1 MVHLH
6 PIEIRV
12 YILRHRVVII
22 QEHTLQVEQQMQQG
36 HQHLLAVLLLTVH
49 QLEVHLLHL
58 LLYLVHREVVV
69 AVADLQVVVAV
80 AEVQV
85 EDVDNIFL

>member
-1 MVHLH
+1 
-6 PIEIRV
+6 
-12 YILRHRVVII
+12 
-22 QEHTLQVEQQMQQG
+22 MQQG

-49 QLEVHLLHL
+49 LLEVLLLLLLL
-58 LLYLVHREVVV
+58 LLYLVHREVV